1 MSLCRIY
8 SRSKLKVSL
17 SRTSQYTTPF
27 KNNNGLAILKPTT
40 KTVCLKDFINTSC
53 QNLYPISILNQKKFS
68 EDEHWGRWKIYLV
81 TALGFGG
88 AVVLINNSSEEFH
101 CAELCEQ
108 TSEPKIWNDIKV
120 TLYQY
125 QTCPFCTK
133 VRTFLQ
139 YKQIPFEIVEVHP
152 IFKKEIKFSEKYK
165 KVPIVTIDTK
175 DGRQELQDSS
185 LIISILST
193 FMKDEGKRKISD
205 IMKEYPP
212 TEIVT
217 EEGKKQ
223 TTVLNKYW
231 VLEEEPDKP
240 IQVSEDDARRTE
252 VMWREWTDD
261 HLVHLISPNV
271 YRTYIEAYQAFAH
284 HVKQGKFHGTWE
296 GVVAK
301 VFGSMAMWLIS
312 KKLKK
317 KYNMRDDVRVD
328 LYLACNKWCDAMGK
342 KKFMGG
348 DEPNLA
354 DLSVYAVLSVME
366 GLVSFEDMT
375 KYTKI
380 KPWFN
385 RMKKVMAKQEQV
397 ASSNDQILACMTS
410 TVPSG

>member
-8 SRSKLKVSL
+8 VRGKLRRL
-17 SRTSQYTTPF
+17 LPRTSQHILSCEGGN
-27 KNNNGLAILKPTT
+27 KLVLLKPIAS
-40 KTVCLKDFINTSC
+40 TVNYGDFIRCHSNSS
-53 QNLYPISILNQKKFS
+53 LYIKEKKFS
-68 EDEHWGRWKIYLV
+68 NHESWQRWKVYLL
-81 TALGFGG
+81 AAIGIGG
-88 AVVLINNSSEEFH
+88 ASALFESWNEELH
-101 CAELCEQ
+101 CAE
-108 TSEPKIWNDIKV
+108 TSPENQDQKVWKDVKV

-133 VRTFLQ
+133 VRTFLI

-175 DGRQELQDSS
+175 DGKEELQDSS

-193 FMKDEGKRKISD
+193 YMKDGGKKKLSGIL
-205 IMKEYPP
+205 KEYPSS
-212 TEIVT
+212 EIIT

-223 TTVLNKYW
+223 EVVLNKYW

-240 IQVSEDDARRTE
+240 THVSEDDMRRTE

-271 YRTYIEAYQAFAH
+271 YRTYREAYQAFAH
-284 HVKQGKFHGTWE
+284 HVKQGKFNGTWE

-301 VFGSMAMWLIS
+301 VFGSTAMWLIS

-328 LYLACNKWCDAMGK
+328 LYLACNEWCDAMGK

-366 GLVSFEDMT
+366 GLVSFEDMA
-375 KYTKI
+375 KYTRI
-380 KPWFN
+380 KPWYY
-385 RMKKVMAKQEQV
+385 RMKKVLEKQQQL
-397 ASSNDQILACMTS
+397 ASSTDNQILACMTS